1 MTRALLVAASAMAM
15 LVSVPALAADV
26 TLYDGQSVASVIHDA
41 GATNELAAGMLA
53 HDLKSLTGK
62 DARISTT
69 LTDCGPVCVVIGT
82 YDSPLVAKLAAQ
94 AGIKPQALKGQ
105 WERYE
110 RVAFTANGKTYLVI
124 NGSDRRGMIYGVVD
138 LTREMGVSA
147 WEWWADVTPRQVN
160 HLTVKGDNT
169 TSETP
174 SVQYRGLFLNDEDWG
189 LKPWAGKTYDPAN
202 GNIGPKTYARI
213 YELMWRLKAN
223 TLWPAMHDVTEPFYK
238 DLNNPKLANDYAI
251 VVGTSHAEPMMRNN
265 TREWDEKSMGRF
277 NFLTNRDR
285 MVKYWE
291 QRADQ
296 SKPYES
302 LYTIGLRGT
311 GDGPMEG
318 ANTPEE
324 RRNVLQ
330 EVQGVE
336 RDILSKSLGK
346 PANQIPQA
354 FTVYKEVEEAYN
366 AGLKL
371 PDDITLVW
379 CDDNYGYLTRLS
391 SPEEQKR
398 SGGAGVYYHISYWG
412 RPHDYLWLGT
422 THPGLIKEQMGRA
435 WAENARKEW
444 ILNVGDIKPGEYLTQ
459 YFMDL
464 AFDHRTFDE
473 APQQHLQTFM
483 ARQFGA
489 EQAPE
494 ITDIMMRYYG
504 LAFERKPEFMGW
516 DQTEPITPTRTSEY
530 VQSDGE
536 EAQKRIA
543 AYADLV
549 TRAERVAAA
558 LPADRQD
565 AFFELVLYP
574 VRGAANL
581 NTRILKFDLSALYAH
596 QGRASANVYSDQ
608 ARAAQEKIVQDTAQ
622 YNSLLNGKWRNMMDM
637 APRKL
642 PVFDP
647 VSYPKWGDSGKTGC
661 SVSFNGQYAGDSAV
675 LTFRK
680 GKPSSQVV
688 TLFGYTPKDLAWTAK
703 SASAGLKVA
712 AESGTLAAANGYEAR
727 LTVTYD
733 GSDAKGN
740 LALTCDGKP
749 INVRTQILAES
760 AAPAE
765 AYRSINIPAASAQ
778 PSPQWETIDQ
788 LGSQGQAMRSKLDL
802 PSVDAVDPKA
812 APLVYRFS
820 SSSAVGGQMQIVLL
834 PTRPLHPGLGVRIA
848 VSLDGG
854 PEQVLDYA
862 TIGRSDEWREN
873 VLRNAA
879 VRTIPLKMLNPG
891 NHELKVYALD
901 PGVVLDRIEVSLD
914 GAPKHYGALAGN

>member
-1 MTRALLVAASAMAM
+1 MRAFLITASIAALAVAA
-15 LVSVPALAADV
+15 PALAENV
-26 TLYDGQSVASVIHDA
+26 TLYDGKAVASIIHDGGTTPA
-41 GATNELAAGMLA
+41 LAAGMLG
-53 HDLKSLTGK
+53 HDLKSLTGH
-62 DARISTT
+62 DAKISTD
-69 LTDCGPVCVVIGT
+69 LTNCAQVCVVIGT

-94 AGIKPQALKGQ
+94 AGIKPQRLKGQ

-110 RVAFTANGKTYLVI
+110 RVAFSNKGKTYLLI
-124 NGSDRRGMIYGVVD
+124 AGSDRRGMVYGVVD

-147 WEWWADVTPRQVN
+147 WEWWADVTPRQITQ
-160 HLTVKGDNT
+160 LTVKGDDV
-169 TSETP
+169 TSDSP
-174 SVQYRGLFLNDEDWG
+174 SVQYRGIFLNDEDWG
-189 LKPWAGKTYDPAN
+189 LKPWAAKTYDPTT

-223 TLWPAMHDVTEPFYK
+223 TLWPAMHDVTNPFYQ

-285 MVKYWE
+285 MIAYWK

-318 ANTPEE
+318 ADTPEA
-324 RRNVLQ
+324 RRDVLQ

-336 RDILSKSLGK
+336 RGILSQSLGK

-412 RPHDYLWLGT
+412 RPHDYLWLST
-422 THPGLIKEQMGRA
+422 THPGLIREQMGRA
-435 WAENARKEW
+435 WTENARKEW

-464 AFDHRTFDE
+464 AFDHKTFDE
-473 APQQHLQTFM
+473 APQKHLQAFM
-483 ARQFGA
+483 TQQFGA
-489 EQAPE
+489 DQAPE

-504 LAFERKPEFMGW
+504 LAFERRPEFMGW
-516 DQTEPITPTRTSEY
+516 EQVEPITTTRTSDY

-536 EAQKRIA
+536 EGQKRIA
-543 AYADLV
+543 AYGDLV
-549 TRAERVAAA
+549 TRAEKVAAA

-596 QGRASANVYSDQ
+596 QGRASANLYSDQ
-608 ARAAQEKIVQDTAQ
+608 ARAAQAQIVQDTAQ
-622 YNSLLNGKWRNMMDM
+622 YNAMLNGKWRFMMDM

-642 PVFDP
+642 PVFDTP
-647 VSYPKWGDSGKTGC
+647 QYPKWSDSGKTGC
-661 SVSFNGQYAGDSAV
+661 AVAFNGQYAGDSAV

-680 GKPSSQVV
+680 GQPGSQVV
-688 TLFGYTPKDLAWTAK
+688 TLFGYAPKDAAWTAK
-703 SASAGLKVA
+703 SANAGLKLSG
-712 AESGTLAAANGYEAR
+712 EGGTLAAANGYEAR
-727 LTVTYD
+727 LTVAYD
-733 GSDAKGN
+733 GSDARGN

-749 INVRTQILAES
+749 LMVRTQILAGS
-760 AAPAE
+760 AVPAE
-765 AYRSINIPAASAQ
+765 AYRMINIPAASAQ
-778 PSPQWETIDQ
+778 ASPQWETIDQ
-788 LGSQGQAMRSKLDL
+788 LGSQGQVVRSKLDL
-802 PSVDAVDPKA
+802 PSVGAIDAKA
-812 APLVYRFS
+812 TPLVYGFAS
-820 SSSAVGGQMQIVLL
+820 TSAVGGQMKIVLL

-854 PEQVLDYA
+854 PLQVLDYA
-862 TIGRSDEWREN
+862 TVGRSDEWRNN
-873 VLRNAA
+873 VLSNTA
-879 VRTIPLKMLNPG
+879 VRTIPFKMLNPG
-891 NHELKVYALD
+891 SHELKVYALD
-901 PGVVLDRIEVSLD
+901 PGVMIDRIEVDLD
-914 GAPKHYGALAGN
+914 GYPKHYGALAGE